1 MKERAKDVKKVFD
14 GISDDARKHISLL
27 DRLIEKFAMSQDQV
41 QAMLENQ
48 LGADLEY
55 PELASLEGMTSTE
68 FADLYKKMAEEVKAE
83 PEKFENHLKISGL
96 SEDEMANIFGQ
107 IGESIEQYP
116 EIWKSKDDAQM
127 KGPKELAIL
136 MRALRK

>member
-27 DRLIEKFAMSQDQV
+27 DRLIEKFAMSQDEV

-68 FADLYKKMAEEVKAE
+68 FADLYKQMAEEVKTE
-83 PEKFENHLKISGL
+83 PAKFENHMKISGL
-96 SEDEMANIFGQ
+96 SEEEMANIFGQ